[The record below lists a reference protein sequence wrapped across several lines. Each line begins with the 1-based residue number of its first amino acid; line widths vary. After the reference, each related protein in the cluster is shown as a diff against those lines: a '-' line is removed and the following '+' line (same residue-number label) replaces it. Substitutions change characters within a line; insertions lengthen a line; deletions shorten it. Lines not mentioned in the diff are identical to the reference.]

1 MAMPNYDHLARVGE
15 TFEKTVRLNRQEI
28 SDVAT
33 VLGDTNPLHHDE
45 GYAGKTR
52 FGSIIAAGPH
62 VSSLHITM
70 CADHFSKRGGMLG
83 LEFNTAFRAA
93 VLPDIPLTMRWRI
106 DKAEPKPKMGG
117 VIVELIGDVSDA
129 DGKILVEGF
138 GKALVVD
145 QL

>member
-1 MAMPNYDHLARVGE
+1 MSAYDHLAKVGE
-15 TFEKTVRLNRQEI
+15 SFEKTVSFNRQEI
-28 SDVAT
+28 SEVAT

-45 GYAGKTR
+45 AYAARTR
-52 FGSIIAAGPH
+52 FGGIIAAGPH

-70 CADHFSKRGGMLG
+70 CADHFSKRGGMVG

-93 VLPDIPLTMRWRI
+93 VLPDIPLTMRWQI
-106 DKAEPKPKMGG
+106 DKTEPKPKLGG
-117 VIVELIGDVSDA
+117 VIVEMTGVVEDEN
-129 DGKILVEGF
+129 GTILVQSY

>member
-1 MAMPNYDHLARVGE
+1 MATSNYDHLARVGE
-15 TFEKTVRLNRQEI
+15 TFEKTVCFTRQEI

-33 VLGDTNPLHHDE
+33 ILGDTNPIHHDE
-45 GYAGKTR
+45 EYAAKTR
-52 FGSIIAAGPH
+52 FGSIIVAGPH
-62 VSSLHITM
+62 ISSLHITM

-83 LEFNTAFRAA
+83 LEFNTAYRAV

-106 DKAEPKPKMGG
+106 DKAEPKPKLGG
-117 VIVELIGDVSDA
+117 IIVELNGVVSDK
-129 DGKILVEGF
+129 DGKVLVEST